1 MRSDDLAQKPTSS
14 GSRLFHGVPEAF
26 RWHGGVAFEHVF
38 DGDEESSVNGI
49 RLDVPSIKDNTGI
62 LDLGVAYQ
70 PARLTN
76 LQFNHGAKG
85 YVGDREGAS
94 VNFIALYAF

>member
-1 MRSDDLAQKPTSS
+1 MRLN
-14 GSRLFHGVPEAF
+14 R
-26 RWHGGVAFEHVF
+26 
-38 DGDEESSVNGI
+38 SSVVRASWPALNFRKTKATYTSG
-49 RLDVPSIKDNTGI
+49 RPSFTIKGNTGI

>member
-26 RWHGGVAFEHVF
+26 RWHGGVAF
-38 DGDEESSVNGI
+38 
-49 RLDVPSIKDNTGI
+49 K
-62 LDLGVAYQ
+62 
-70 PARLTN
+70 
-76 LQFNHGAKG
+76 HGAKG
-85 YVGDREGAS
+85 YVRDREGAS

>member
-1 MRSDDLAQKPTSS
+1 MVCPKPSAGIAASRSSTY
-14 GSRLFHGVPEAF
+14 
-26 RWHGGVAFEHVF
+26 

-49 RLDVPSIKDNTGI
+49 RLDVPSIKGNTGI

-94 VNFIALYAF
+94 VNFIAVYAF